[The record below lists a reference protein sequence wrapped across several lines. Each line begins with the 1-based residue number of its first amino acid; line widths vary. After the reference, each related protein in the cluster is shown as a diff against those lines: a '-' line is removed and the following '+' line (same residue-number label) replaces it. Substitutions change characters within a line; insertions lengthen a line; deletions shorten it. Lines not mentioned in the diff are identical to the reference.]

1 MPKSTRPPVTFESTC
16 AKVEA
21 ILSSGARAEILG
33 ELRKEKTFAFALS
46 RLRDQMRAHRFS
58 RPEGEFSLARE
69 IRVMDERTRAD
80 GFHVLKDWDGV
91 ADRLNEETIPVDVAS
106 FLLRTPVSEGAEPA
120 ALKILLDYYFFYV
133 LALLAMRAWDEGVA
147 SENLDRIGRML
158 RALSGEQGSGHRFVG
173 SAETLLPVAT
183 SHFEPDVSAF
193 GRLLGKMRRLD
204 EPHRRRLALC
214 YAAIL
219 SSHLRFGFQA
229 TYGRDVLQMRND
241 NAPDYPWLLF
251 ALGTLVEAYGRE
263 DVQGA
268 DREVVVEALV
278 NGLLPDPRAFLGT
291 PPPSLAECEDERSR
305 FVERFRAAQ
314 AELEK
319 DFEHHRPGDARY
331 SPLAFFFNF
340 PHNLLKAMVVDALVN
355 GKAWNVSLDD
365 LLTGVPPSPS
375 SEERVAVA
383 TTLMGYAR
391 ASPDRIRG
399 RLVPVIV
406 YDPRAGLR
414 AFGNTLSKLNE

>member
-1 MPKSTRPPVTFESTC
+1 
-16 AKVEA
+16 VEA
-21 ILSSGARAEILG
+21 ILSSSARAEILD
-33 ELRKEKTFAFALS
+33 ELGREKTFAFALS
-46 RLRDQMRAHRFS
+46 RLRDQMRAHRFF
-58 RPEGEFSLARE
+58 RREGEISLARE
-69 IRVMDERTRAD
+69 IRLMDERTRAD
-80 GFHVLKDWDGV
+80 GFHVLQDWDGV
-91 ADRLNEETIPVDVAS
+91 ADRLNEETIPVDVAN
-106 FLLRTPVSEGAEPA
+106 FLLRTPVAEGAEPA
-120 ALKILLDYYFFYV
+120 ALAILLDYYFFYV
-133 LALLAMRAWDEGVA
+133 LALLAMRAWDEGDPG
-147 SENLDRIGRML
+147 ENLDRIGGML
-158 RALSGEQGSGHRFVG
+158 RALSGEKGSGHRFVG

-193 GRLLGKMRRLD
+193 DRLLDKMRRLD
-204 EPHRRRLALC
+204 EPHRRRLALS

-229 TYGRDVLQMRND
+229 TYGRDVLEMRSD

-263 DVQGA
+263 DIRGA
-268 DREVVVEALV
+268 DRDVVVEALV

-291 PPPSLAECEDERSR
+291 PPPSLREAEGERSR
-305 FVERFRAAQ
+305 FVERFRAVQ
-314 AELEK
+314 ADLQK
-319 DFEHHRPGDARY
+319 DFERHRPGEVRY

-355 GKAWNVSLDD
+355 GRAWSVSLDD
-365 LLTGVPPSPS
+365 LLSGVFPGPS
-375 SEERVAVA
+375 SEERVAAA

-414 AFGNTLSKLNE
+414 AFESALSKLNG